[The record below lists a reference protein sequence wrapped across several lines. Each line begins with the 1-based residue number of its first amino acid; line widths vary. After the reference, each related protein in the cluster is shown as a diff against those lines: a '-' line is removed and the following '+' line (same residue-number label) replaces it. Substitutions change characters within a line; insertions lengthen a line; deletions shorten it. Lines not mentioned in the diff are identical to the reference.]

1 MDDPF
6 VKADPDRLKRQI
18 DTLKNITKLGWQVL
32 YFSAKG
38 EIYDA
43 LKVDIENDIVNCI
56 KLQGLFSGKNLI
68 NLQKHG
74 EEGN

>member
-18 DTLKNITKLGWQVL
+18 NTLKNITKLGWQVL

-43 LKVDIENDIVNCI
+43 LKIDIDNNVIKFI
-56 KLQGLFSGKNLI
+56 KLQGIFPENVK
-68 NLQKHG
+68 
-74 EEGN
+74 